1 MLQYYNVVIDQEMY
15 KMFPANLGNSEL
27 NRCRP

>member
-1 MLQYYNVVIDQEMY
+1 MLQYSNVVIDQGMY
-15 KMFPANLGNSEL
+15 NMFHANLGNSEL